1 MMNRRS
7 GSGCATLLMLAL
19 VLAHPAAGFAQY
31 ASPND
36 VTIPKY
42 LIELNYETSENV
54 TMWAAYETIVFR
66 NGGNVNRSEE
76 VRITVPENAE
86 IMQVTKEGHAT
97 DAASAGVAYE
107 REGEVIGWNMTLK
120 PGGMAMYSV
129 RYVVALGGG
138 GTGTSGELDEFV
150 KKLIDPAIM
159 NYPIASLILKVN
171 TDTDIEFTDGSGNTL
186 KPDSAIPEDD
196 GGVRYTWD
204 QVTFGELH
212 VILPQPSQS
221 QPIDRW
227 IAYAV
232 IALLLISALLYPVL
246 HIKNNKLRGK
256 DGALSCSGCS
266 VCDKGG
272 DGAEKEPNAGGDWE
286 EMDEIVIE
294 ITQSKEDLI
303 RKKKA
308 ILAVLSKLDEDHDAG
323 EVSDDDY
330 RRLTLNYKDKAIE
343 IMKQLDKME

>member
-7 GSGCATLLMLAL
+7 GSGCAALLMLAL

-42 LIELNYETSENV
+42 LIELNYETSENA

-66 NGGNVNRSEE
+66 NGGGVNRSEE

-129 RYVVALGGG
+129 RYVVPLGGA
-138 GTGTSGELDEFV
+138 GTPGEPDEFV

-204 QVTFGELH
+204 QVTFGVLH

-246 HIKNNKLRGK
+246 HVKNNKLRGK

-272 DGAEKEPNAGGDWE
+272 DGAEEEPNAGGDWE

-343 IMKQLDKME
+343 IVKQLDKME